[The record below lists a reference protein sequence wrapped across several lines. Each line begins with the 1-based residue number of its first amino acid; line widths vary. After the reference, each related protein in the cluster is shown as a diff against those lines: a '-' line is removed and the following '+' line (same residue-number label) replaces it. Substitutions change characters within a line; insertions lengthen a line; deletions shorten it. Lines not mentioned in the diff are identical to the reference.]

1 MHQRGFP
8 AVEARMTQNWKA
20 QAEHWAWWGR
30 MEVIDLEAHTN
41 NGSER
46 WVGCGVGGMAGR
58 GRQAGTLQASP

>member
-1 MHQRGFP
+1 
-8 AVEARMTQNWKA
+8 MTQNWKA